1 MMISSFGP
9 KIYKTKL
16 DTIVCQE
23 LEQIILANENNIELR
38 ANKHLAGYI
47 EKEIDILQHIQ
58 PSVLPKLT
66 DLVFEYLNL
75 LETGIKVYKPFHRRD
90 IKCTASWANIQT
102 ENEYNPI
109 HNHPT
114 SDVVCVTFPVVDI
127 KSKCKYLT
135 NSNSKPGSLFF
146 YYGDGDSLFHSN
158 MYEVVPESGDVY
170 IFSGSLNHS
179 TTPIFDNDIRIS
191 TSTNFSF
198 TEYFR
203 IKQN

>member
-16 DTIVCQE
+16 DASICQE
-23 LEQIILANENNIELR
+23 LEQIILTNENRLELR
-38 ANKHLAGYI
+38 ANKYLVGYI
-47 EKEIDILQHIQ
+47 EKEIDILQGIQ
-58 PSVLPKLT
+58 TNVLPKLT
-66 DLVFEYLNL
+66 DLVFEYLNV
-75 LETGIKVYKPFHRRD
+75 LETNIKVYKPFHRRD

-114 SDVVCVTFPVVDI
+114 SDIVCVTFPAIDI
-127 KSKCKYLT
+127 KSEFKYVT
-135 NSNSKPGSLFF
+135 NNNFKPGTLFF
-146 YYGDGDSLFHSN
+146 YYGDGDNLFHN
-158 MYEVVPESGDVY
+158 NVCEVIPEVGDVY
-170 IFSGSLNHS
+170 IFPGSLKHS
-179 TTPIFDNDIRIS
+179 TAPIFDNDIRIS

-203 IKQN
+203 MKLV